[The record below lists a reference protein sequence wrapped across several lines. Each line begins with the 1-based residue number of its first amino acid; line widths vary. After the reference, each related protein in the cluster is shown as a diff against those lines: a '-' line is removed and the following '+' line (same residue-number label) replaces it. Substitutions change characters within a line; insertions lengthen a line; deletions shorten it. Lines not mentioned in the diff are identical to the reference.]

1 MENAKNCRA
10 YPGSEFV
17 VAIHFC
23 QMKTVV
29 AK

>member
-1 MENAKNCRA
+1 MENVKSCRA
-10 YPGSEFV
+10 YPGSDFV

-23 QMKTVV
+23 QMITVV